1 VIRVRRRVRRVPR
14 SRCERKE
21 ERERESSTGE
31 SLGSRESLT
40 SRPRNDLS
48 RRLFSAQKTKY
59 DNTGGVEEQLPP
71 PPSPPQL
78 KEAQPDGVS
87 RPNSVDRVL
96 HPDGSQHVSH
106 ETLNKVRY
114 AKLIPRRAGGKL
126 MNPAEGDL
134 NSTRAEERGIG

>member
-1 VIRVRRRVRRVPR
+1 M
-14 SRCERKE
+14 RKKR
-21 ERERESSTGE
+21 RERESSKGESMRQFGLRE

-40 SRPRNDLS
+40 SIAPVKDDLS
-48 RRLFSAQKTKY
+48 RLLFSAQKTKY

-114 AKLIPRRAGGKL
+114 AKR
-126 MNPAEGDL
+126 
-134 NSTRAEERGIG
+134 S